1 MSFALLSSFFL
12 YQNPKTNRRI
22 LDSVVDDENAED
34 AYSADNRGQNLSH
47 VVQEKVV
54 CCFRYSWRLYK
65 SPSLIG

>member
-1 MSFALLSSFFL
+1 M
-12 YQNPKTNRRI
+12 
-22 LDSVVDDENAED
+22 VDDENAED

-54 CCFRYSWRLYK
+54 CFFRYSWRLYK